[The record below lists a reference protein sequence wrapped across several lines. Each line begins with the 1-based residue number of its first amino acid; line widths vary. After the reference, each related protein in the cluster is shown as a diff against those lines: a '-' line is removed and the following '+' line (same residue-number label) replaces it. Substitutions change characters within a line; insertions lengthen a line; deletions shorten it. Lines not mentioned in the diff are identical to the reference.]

1 MAQTRKLKTGNIE
14 TVVVHG
20 WAHLFEELYR
30 NSWNAKIRRY
40 RSPFIFRGANRRDS
54 GLESGLWR
62 LAHDQ
67 NTAASLENHLLRN
80 FQKYASSE
88 IGLSESCW
96 RCLPVAQH
104 HGLPTRLLDWTFSPL
119 VALHFA
125 TSNPALYGE
134 DGVVWSL
141 DHLRSNQLLPKA
153 LHNIAAREGAD
164 IFTAGMLESVARS
177 LSEFDALAPEP
188 FVLFIEPPSLD
199 PRIANQFALFSLI
212 SSPEFQMNSWLKLH
226 PDLARQIVIPA
237 RLKPEIR
244 DKLDQAGI
252 TERLL
257 YPGPDG
263 LARWLARYYRPP
275 LPPGDQ
281 DRRVARKP

>member
-1 MAQTRKLKTGNIE
+1 MDQERELKTESIE
-14 TVVVHG
+14 TVIAQG

-30 NSWNAKIRRY
+30 GSWNAKIKRY
-40 RSPFIFRGANRRDS
+40 RSPFVFRGANRRDS
-54 GLESGLWR
+54 DLISGLSR
-62 LAHDQ
+62 LARGG
-67 NTAASLENHLLRN
+67 NGAGRLENHLLRN
-80 FQKYASSE
+80 FQKYAGNE

-125 TSNPALYGE
+125 TANPHLYEE
-134 DGVVWSL
+134 DGVVWCL
-141 DHLRSNQLLPKA
+141 DQLRSNQLLPKE
-153 LHNIAAREGAD
+153 LHEIAAKEGAD
-164 IFTAGMLESVARS
+164 AFTAGMLESVARS
-177 LSEFDALAPEP
+177 LAEFDALAPEP
-188 FVLFIEPPSLD
+188 FVLFLEPPSLD

-212 SSPEFQMNSWLKLH
+212 SSPEFQVSSWLTSH
-226 PDLARQIVIPA
+226 PELARRIIIPA
-237 RLKPEIR
+237 GIKLEVR

-263 LARWLARYYRPP
+263 LAQWLARYYRPP
-275 LPPGDQ
+275 VLPGD
-281 DRRVARKP
+281 